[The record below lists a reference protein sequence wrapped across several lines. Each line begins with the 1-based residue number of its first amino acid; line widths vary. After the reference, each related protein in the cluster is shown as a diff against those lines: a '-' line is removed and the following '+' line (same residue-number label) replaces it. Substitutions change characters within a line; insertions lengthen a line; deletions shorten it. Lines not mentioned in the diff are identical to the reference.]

1 MDNQLYDGLI
11 WNGGAACTTGWVFGQ
26 VSQPKLVLIF
36 FFMARLRQLAHAL
49 LQDLLAEFVP
59 EFDKAAFIFVAVLLV
74 LLLAVPGFDF
84 GDELIIEFVAHG
96 RTRSCWEERCS
107 RSNIKPS

>member
-1 MDNQLYDGLI
+1 
-11 WNGGAACTTGWVFGQ
+11 
-26 VSQPKLVLIF
+26 
-36 FFMARLRQLAHAL
+36 

-84 GDELIIEFVAHG
+84 GDELITIVRAGFWDDLAPE
-96 RTRSCWEERCS
+96 RKRS
-107 RSNIKPS
+107 